1 MAALYFKNTIN
12 QRTGIVPLINIHL
25 ITDEHFDSSL
35 LTKTLELLRSVP
47 GPIRFSAVPD
57 SLLTGTDSNTLSAA
71 DRRQHLLQTIK
82 RYREANKTP
91 EQDSLILLSGLSD
104 DFYWFNSKF
113 VDGNDGIVYGS
124 DWDRYFSV
132 PTDSVY
138 PVVYEIT
145 AWVLRSRLFG
155 NISEAALH
163 AHRSPRGCFMDLC
176 TNDSDVTLKM
186 RTGDICPECLE
197 FIREKR
203 LSTVVVS
210 QIFQLWN
217 VVSSKLSYR
226 NTAGFQEELMPLEIN
241 FAKKELYLTGYDAV
255 IELAPIQMSVYAFFL
270 KHSKTGIA
278 LRELTADLLN
288 RELLPLYLKL
298 FKGSISDEARAT
310 VESLADP
317 ASNSLSEVISKIRR
331 KFLDSVGSE
340 TLASHYTINKGLK
353 ENNHRIRLPE
363 QLVRWVDSNGFGTPA
378 PWEQS
383 SKDGR

>member
-1 MAALYFKNTIN
+1 MPFTNIY
-12 QRTGIVPLINIHL
+12 LIK
-25 ITDEHFDSSL
+25 DEHFDGSL

-47 GPIRFSAVPD
+47 GPVRFSVIPD
-57 SLLTGTDSNTLSAA
+57 MLVTGVVSDTASPAEIRL
-71 DRRQHLLQTIK
+71 RLLQSIK
-82 RYREANKTP
+82 NYREMNKTP
-91 EQDSLILLSGLSD
+91 EEDSLVLLSGLTD

-113 VDGNDGIVYGS
+113 VDGNDGIVHAG
-124 DWDRYFSV
+124 DWERYFSV
-132 PTDSVY
+132 PTDPVY

-145 AWVLRSRLFG
+145 AWVLRSRLFD

-186 RTGDICPECLE
+186 RTGDICPDCLE
-197 FIREKR
+197 YIREKR
-203 LSTVVVS
+203 LSNVIVS

-226 NTAGFQEELMPLEIN
+226 NTAGFHEEIVPLEIN
-241 FAKKELYLTGYDAV
+241 FAKKELCLTGYDAV

-270 KHSKTGIA
+270 KHSKTGVA
-278 LRELTADLLN
+278 LRDLTAELLC

-331 KFLDSVGSE
+331 KFLDSLGSE
-340 TLASHYTINKGLK
+340 TLASHYTINKGAK
-353 ENNHRIRLPE
+353 ENHHRIRLPE

>member
-1 MAALYFKNTIN
+1 MKFNNIY
-12 QRTGIVPLINIHL
+12 LIA
-25 ITDEHFDSSL
+25 DEHFDSSL

-47 GPIRFSAVPD
+47 GPIRFSAVPE